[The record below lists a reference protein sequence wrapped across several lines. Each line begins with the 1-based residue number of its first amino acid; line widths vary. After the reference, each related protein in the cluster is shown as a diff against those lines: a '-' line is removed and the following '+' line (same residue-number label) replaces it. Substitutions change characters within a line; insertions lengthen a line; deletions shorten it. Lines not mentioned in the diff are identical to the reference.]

1 MGHNSTFQSHD
12 PPLDS
17 FHYTFYSYWQQTQW
31 DAQVTS
37 HSSNFYTQTA
47 SFILLSW
54 PSISPPSQCLMPF
67 FCALWQP
74 SGRPPSF
81 WMLPLSFYLAV
92 PWGHY
97 SPTPALTSGI
107 YFLPHSQTTGLRG
120 RVEVLLLLFTT
131 PGPLPFLSSSIKT
144 LEFWI
149 IQNQTVPPTPPKS
162 RKKWLP
168 GTLSHSTTMV
178 AMILGEFSVHT
189 DELSYPPLLYPPP

>member
-1 MGHNSTFQSHD
+1 MPRSPLI
-12 PPLDS
+12 PPIFIPKQPLSYFFLD
-17 FHYTFYSYWQQTQW
+17 
-31 DAQVTS
+31 
-37 HSSNFYTQTA
+37 
-47 SFILLSW
+47 LLSPLLLSVW
-54 PSISPPSQCLMPF
+54 CPF
-67 FCALWQP
+67 SVLSGTHRQT

-92 PWGHY
+92 PWEHY

-149 IQNQTVPPTPPKS
+149 IQNQTVPPTPPTS

-178 AMILGEFSVHT
+178 ATILGEFSVRT